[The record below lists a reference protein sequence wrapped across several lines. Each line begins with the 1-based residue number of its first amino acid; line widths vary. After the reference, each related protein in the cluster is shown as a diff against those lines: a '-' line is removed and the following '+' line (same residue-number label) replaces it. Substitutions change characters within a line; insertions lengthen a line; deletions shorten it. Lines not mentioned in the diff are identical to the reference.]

1 MSFGNKPIGKWYV
14 GNGNLE
20 KTPLNAL
27 GLSKPSSDLDAL
39 NHLDGLGDLGSPAV
53 NSRKNNGFNMGKL
66 GQDSKH
72 LNDDLRGLN
81 GKNSG
86 NALGKGIRYAGK
98 LNRDA
103 GNPLGSLN
111 NLAVHVHGV
120 IGHWDKMRV
129 MSSMDANAKVIR
141 VGDLDD

>member
-1 MSFGNKPIGKWYV
+1 MSFGNKPIGKWHA

-20 KTPLNAL
+20 KTPLNDL

-39 NHLDGLGDLGSPAV
+39 NHLGGLGDLGSPAV
-53 NSRKNNGFNMGKL
+53 NLRKNNGFNMGKL

-81 GKNSG
+81 GKNPE
-86 NALGKGIRYAGK
+86 NALGKGIHDAGK

-103 GNPLGSLN
+103 GNPLSSLN
-111 NLAVHVHGV
+111 HLA
-120 IGHWDKMRV
+120 
-129 MSSMDANAKVIR
+129 
-141 VGDLDD
+141 GDLQSNSPAGVD